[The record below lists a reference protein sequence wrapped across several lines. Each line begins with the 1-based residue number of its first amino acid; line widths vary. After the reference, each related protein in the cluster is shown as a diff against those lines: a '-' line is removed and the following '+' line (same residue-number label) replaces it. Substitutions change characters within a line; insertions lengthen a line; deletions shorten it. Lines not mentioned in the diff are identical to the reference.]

1 MDERVGGEAG
11 GLSLSEP
18 PGAEDAE
25 LDRRELLVSL
35 RQADHVLDDRE
46 RFVLH
51 LRFVEDR
58 PQTEI
63 ADRIGVSQMQVS
75 RILRAILEKLRLELR
90 RQGAELAA

>member
-1 MDERVGGEAG
+1 MEERVGGDADD
-11 GLSLSEP
+11 LSLADTLGEEDSE
-18 PGAEDAE
+18 
-25 LDRRELLVSL
+25 LQRRELLVSL

-58 PQTEI
+58 TQTEI
-63 ADRIGVSQMQVS
+63 AERIGVSQMQVS
-75 RILRAILEKLRLELR
+75 RILRAILDKLRLELR